1 MRSTPASRRGTRRA
15 ASLVGGAVR
24 LRRVIGIAMAAC
36 TAFAHADT
44 FVVTST
50 SDAGSGSL
58 RQAMLDA
65 NAKQSTDGSHCAR
78 HLITFAIPGAGPHTI
93 QPLSALPK
101 INIPITFDG
110 YTQPGSSE
118 NTLTVGSNAVIAIEL
133 DGSLAGNADAFIVGA
148 GIPGSPL
155 CSGNTSWF
163 RGFAIN
169 RFAGAAISMGEEA
182 CPVNEFCAVGGVLI
196 QGNHF
201 GTDPSGLVAR
211 GNGIALGRAAL
222 VFGTSSVVNVV
233 GDQAASN
240 GGPTDPRPQTRN
252 VIAGNGADAILVSS
266 TSSNPTNGFAQG
278 HTIRNNYIGLAA
290 SGAAA
295 LPNAGRGV
303 TLGFNS
309 AGNAVHDNLVSANLG
324 DGVAVL
330 DNAFPGGGTTII
342 GNGIGIG
349 VAGEPFGNGGHG
361 ALIAGV
367 STNVAIGS
375 RWRLAPGAAAIAN
388 NSGAGVFVDGL
399 AIVDAGNLSSA
410 RNGGLAFD
418 LAPAGTNPN
427 DIGDGDAG
435 PNELLNRP
443 VIESVTA
450 GPGGVQGSIT
460 GSLDAVPAS
469 TYEIHFFYND
479 TCDAGGFGGGQTPY
493 SLPGFVSVTTDA
505 AGHADFTRNVDFLPI
520 GKSLTA
526 ATRSFATTTQI
537 PALITSEF
545 SNCMPIGAG
554 DPIFASGF
562 EP

>member
-1 MRSTPASRRGTRRA
+1 MTACA
-15 ASLVGGAVR
+15 AL
-24 LRRVIGIAMAAC
+24 
-36 TAFAHADT
+36 AHADT
-44 FVVTST
+44 YVVTT
-50 SDAGSGSL
+50 TADAGAGSL

-65 NAKQSTDGSHCAR
+65 NAKQTTDGSHCAR
-78 HLITFAIPGAGPHTI
+78 HLVSFAIAGAGPHTI

-118 NTLTVGSNAVIAIEL
+118 NTQTIGSNAVIAIEL
-133 DGSLAGNADAFIVGA
+133 DGSLAGNVDAFVVGA

-155 CSGNTSWF
+155 CPGSTSWF

-169 RFAGAAISMGEEA
+169 RFAGAAVSMGEEA
-182 CPVNEFCAVGGVLI
+182 CPAGQFCNVGGVLI
-196 QGNHF
+196 QGNHI
-201 GTDPSGLVAR
+201 GTDVSGLQAR

-233 GDQAASN
+233 GDQAVSN
-240 GGPTDPRPQTRN
+240 GGPTDPRPQARN
-252 VIAGNGADAILVSS
+252 VISGNGADAILVES
-266 TSSNPTNGFAQG
+266 TSSDPGSGFAQG

-303 TLGFNS
+303 TLGFNC
-309 AGNAVHDNLVSANLG
+309 AGNLVHENLISANLG
-324 DGVAVL
+324 DGIAVL
-330 DNAFPGGGTTII
+330 DNAFPGGGTSII

-349 VAGEPFGNGGHG
+349 VAGEALGNGGHG
-361 ALIAGV
+361 ALVAGV
-367 STNVAIGS
+367 STGVTIGS
-375 RWRLAPGAAAIAN
+375 RWRLALGAAAIAN
-388 NSGAGVFVDGL
+388 NDGAGVFVDGL

-410 RNGGLAFD
+410 GNGGLAFD
-418 LAPAGTNPN
+418 LAPAGVNPN
-427 DIGDGDAG
+427 DAGDADVG
-435 PNELLNRP
+435 ANELLNRP
-443 VIESVTA
+443 EIASVTTA
-450 GPGGVQGSIT
+450 PGGVQGTIT

-479 TCDAGGFGGGQTPY
+479 ACDAGGFGGGQTPY
-493 SLPGFVSVTTDA
+493 PLPGFVGVTTDA
-505 AGHADFTRNVDFLPI
+505 AGHADFTREVDFLPI

-526 ATRSFATTTQI
+526 VARRFATTTVI

-545 SNCMPIGAG
+545 SNCVPVGAG
-554 DPIFASGF
+554 DPVFLDGF

>member
-1 MRSTPASRRGTRRA
+1 MGSTPASRCGSKRAGRFVGTSRA
-15 ASLVGGAVR
+15 
-24 LRRVIGIAMAAC
+24 LRWIIGIAITAGAAV
-36 TAFAHADT
+36 AHADT
-44 FVVTST
+44 YVVTTIADS
-50 SDAGSGSL
+50 GVGSL

-65 NAKQSTDGSHCAR
+65 NAKQTTDGSHCAR
-78 HLITFAIPGAGPHTI
+78 HSITFAIPGTGPHTI

-118 NTLTVGSNAVIAIEL
+118 NTQTIGSNAVIAIEL
-133 DGSLAGNADAFIVGA
+133 DGSLAGNVDAFVVGA

-182 CPVNEFCAVGGVLI
+182 CPAGQFCTVGGVLI
-196 QGNHF
+196 QGNHI
-201 GTDPSGLVAR
+201 GTDISGLQAR

-240 GGPTDPRPQTRN
+240 GGPIDPRPETRN
-252 VIAGNGADAILVSS
+252 VISGNGADAILIES
-266 TSSNPTNGFAQG
+266 TSSNPSSGFAQG

-303 TLGFNS
+303 TLGSNCT
-309 AGNAVHDNLVSANLG
+309 GNAVHENLISANIG
-324 DGVAVL
+324 DGIAVL
-330 DNAFPGGGTTII
+330 DNAFPGGPTTII

-349 VAGEPFGNGGHG
+349 VTGEPFGNAGHG

-367 STNVAIGS
+367 STGVTIGS
-375 RWRLAPGAAAIAN
+375 RWRLALGAAAIAN
-388 NSGAGVFVDGL
+388 NGGAGVFVDGL

-410 RNGGLAFD
+410 GNGALAFD
-418 LAPAGTNPN
+418 IVPAGVNPN
-427 DIGDGDAG
+427 DAGDADMG
-435 PNELLNRP
+435 ANELLNRP
-443 VIESVTA
+443 VIASATVGA
-450 GPGGVQGSIT
+450 GGLGGTVS

-469 TYEIHFFYND
+469 TYEIHFFSND
-479 TCDAGGFGGGQTPY
+479 ACDAGGSGGGQTPY
-493 SLPGFVSVTTDA
+493 PLPGFVSVTTDA
-505 AGHADFTRNVDFLPI
+505 AGHADFTRDVDFLPI

-526 ATRSFATTTQI
+526 VARSFATTTVV

-545 SNCMPIGAG
+545 SNCVPVAVG
-554 DPIFASGF
+554 DLVFADGF
-562 EP
+562 DP